1 MLSSRFDF
9 LQIFYE
15 SNKNEK
21 VKGSKN
27 EKGSREEDE
36 KENELE
42 NPKESVEEEDGGTV
56 RLVEG
61 RLVED
66 EGRKREFC
74 DLQKVYVTK

>member
-42 NPKESVEEEDGGTV
+42 NPKERV
-56 RLVEG
+56 
-61 RLVED
+61 
-66 EGRKREFC
+66 
-74 DLQKVYVTK
+74 

>member
-1 MLSSRFDF
+1 MSSRFDF

-15 SNKNEK
+15 SNKNKK
-21 VKGSKN
+21 VKGS
-27 EKGSREEDE
+27 GEEDE